1 MLNFM
6 AAPTVRN
13 CILRGNSAGKGGA
26 MYNMVTRSLP
36 ATGAE
41 DAPML
46 VNVTFSG
53 NQASGRGGA
62 VANDLMTHLQ
72 MQLAGLPGTTLDG
85 YTVDY
90 ADNFAY
96 TDPVDGSI
104 SENQGIRIG
113 FTDGSRIVYRLSGTG
128 TEGATLR
135 VYLEAFEP
143 DLKKQH
149 RETAAVMQPL
159 VEIATGFAEI
169 ASRTGRKQPTVIT

>member
-1 MLNFM
+1 
-6 AAPTVRN
+6 
-13 CILRGNSAGKGGA
+13 
-26 MYNMVTRSLP
+26 
-36 ATGAE
+36 
-41 DAPML
+41 
-46 VNVTFSG
+46 
-53 NQASGRGGA
+53 
-62 VANDLMTHLQ
+62 
-72 MQLAGLPGTTLDG
+72 
-85 YTVDY
+85 
-90 ADNFAY
+90 
-96 TDPVDGSI
+96 DGSI

-143 DLKKQH
+143 DLKKQR